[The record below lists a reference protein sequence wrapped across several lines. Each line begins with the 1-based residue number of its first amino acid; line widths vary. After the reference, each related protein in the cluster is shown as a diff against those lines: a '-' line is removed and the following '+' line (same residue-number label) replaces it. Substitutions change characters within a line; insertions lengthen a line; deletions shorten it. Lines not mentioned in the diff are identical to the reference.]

1 MSPNIS
7 LSQFV
12 AALQFG
18 DATAV
23 HFLDMETGRIVP
35 RRDNVEQVAE
45 PTQTGDTSPSA
56 GYERLPAVTDQEEL
70 AFARQ
75 FVAAVKDPHDRQR
88 LELALASG
96 NAREA
101 FEMAVFRCQIANEW
115 YQYRDRCLEQ
125 FAKDWLDARGLSYTD
140 DVSRPAE

>member
-1 MSPNIS
+1 MSLKIS
-7 LSQFV
+7 LSEFV
-12 AALQFG
+12 AALQLG

-23 HFLDMETGRIVP
+23 HFLDTETGRIVS
-35 RRDNVEQVAE
+35 RRDSVEQVAE
-45 PTQTGDTSPSA
+45 RSQTGDKRPA
-56 GYERLPAVTDQEEL
+56 ADYESLPTFTDQEEL

-101 FEMAVFRCQIANEW
+101 FEMTVFRCQIANEW
-115 YQYRDRCLEQ
+115 YQYRDQCLEQ

>member
-7 LSQFV
+7 LREFV

-18 DATAV
+18 DSDASL
-23 HFLDMETGRIVP
+23 LDRQIGKIVP
-35 RRDNVEQVAE
+35 RGEGLDQPAA
-45 PTQTGDTSPSA
+45 S
-56 GYERLPAVTDQEEL
+56 YERLPNVTDQEEL

-75 FVAAVKDPHDRQR
+75 FLATVKNPGDRQR

-125 FAKDWLDARGLSYTD
+125 FAKDWLDARGLSYID
-140 DVSRPAE
+140 DVSRPAD

>member
-1 MSPNIS
+1 MSPKIS
-7 LSQFV
+7 LSEFV

-23 HFLDMETGRIVP
+23 HVLDTQTGRIVP
-35 RRDNVEQVAE
+35 RRDSDEQVAE
-45 PTQTGDTSPSA
+45 PTQTGDTRPSTD
-56 GYERLPAVTDQEEL
+56 YESLPTFTDQEEL

-75 FVAAVKDPHDRQR
+75 FVATVKDPHDRRR

-115 YQYRDRCLEQ
+115 YQYRDQCLEQ